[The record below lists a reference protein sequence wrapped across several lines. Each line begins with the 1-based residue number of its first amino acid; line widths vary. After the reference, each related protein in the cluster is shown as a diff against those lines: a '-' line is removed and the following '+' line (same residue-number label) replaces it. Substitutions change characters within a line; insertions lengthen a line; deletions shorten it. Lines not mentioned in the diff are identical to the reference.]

1 MSQPIQIVC
10 PKCNTPNRVPK
21 ERLSDGGTCGK
32 CRNKLFDGQPVEL
45 NSGNFKRFLA
55 QTDVPVIV
63 DFWAPWC
70 GPCKAMAPA
79 FAEAARELEPNVR
92 LAKLDTQKHQQIA
105 AQLNIRSI
113 PTLIVFSNGKETSRT
128 SGALPAAQLKKWI
141 KNTAKGRS

>member
-10 PKCNTPNRVPK
+10 PKCSTPNRVPK
-21 ERLSDGGTCGK
+21 ERLAEGGICGK
-32 CRNKLFDGQPVEL
+32 CRNKLFNGQPVEL
-45 NSGNFKRFLA
+45 NAGNFKRFLS

-79 FAEAARELEPNVR
+79 FTEAARELEPNVR
-92 LAKLDTQKHQQIA
+92 LAKLDTQKYQQIA

-113 PTLIVFSNGKETSRT
+113 PTLIVFNNGRETGRT
-128 SGALPAAQLKKWI
+128 SGALPPAQLKKWI
-141 KNTAKGRS
+141 KTAAKLRK